1 MSGGRLGII
10 VYLLLVVIDVK
21 CRVGVSTASTG
32 CQVKK
37 ITNRSWEL
45 ERKSWGEEGEG
56 WDGEQWSV
64 GNCEKENINIAQML
78 NSYTTDDTDTD
89 GAV

>member
-1 MSGGRLGII
+1 MPSQEDHQPILG
-10 VYLLLVVIDVK
+10 
-21 CRVGVSTASTG
+21 A
-32 CQVKK
+32 
-37 ITNRSWEL
+37 
-45 ERKSWGEEGEG
+45 GEEVLGGGGVG

-89 GAV
+89 GGV